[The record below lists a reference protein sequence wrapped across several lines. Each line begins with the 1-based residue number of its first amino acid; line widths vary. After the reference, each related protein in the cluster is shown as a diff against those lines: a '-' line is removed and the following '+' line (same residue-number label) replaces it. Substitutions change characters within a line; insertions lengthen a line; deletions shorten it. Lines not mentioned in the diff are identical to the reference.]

1 MHPSAALQIAFCG
14 HLAKQGTMG
23 GTTIKTTL
31 TKIPRALAYLSGN
44 PLEPAFAI
52 ATAAINVANGMARQ
66 IPVIHK
72 VQRDPARA
80 TVLDKVWQDL
90 TIPAMVRAACAVTY
104 ASGARGGNIFLTQYS
119 ASRRHMLIKWSDVQ
133 AKQDANG
140 EKYFLLRI
148 RKEKKA
154 KRHVDSFQPVVLS
167 RGNPG
172 EMCPV
177 EALAIAATE
186 SSSIGPHDAIFGSV
200 TQAAVCKAL
209 NRHAAPG
216 DRYTS
221 HSLRQGMTTDLAS
234 TTASDRLVQIAG
246 RWNSAES
253 VKPYIRI
260 MPQQRQN
267 LNMQIRRAAQDDALQ
282 PAEPA
287 SEETPA
293 DSTQDDKSEV
303 DLEEAFVDAESSD
316 DSSCATALPRKNW
329 PQLRRTRNPA
339 EDEAPVNYLLSRTD
353 EESWHVYFYDAR
365 THKRTRYPEGG
376 PPHKPHSR
384 YTVWEG
390 PEAQGQVA
398 SFFRS
403 TNPVQPIPESQ
414 ADQDINTLTDMYR
427 ECPYDLRVGALP
439 ERDLPQYLGRRC

>member
-80 TVLDKVWQDL
+80 AVLDKVWQDMS
-90 TIPAMVRAACAVTY
+90 IPAIVRAACAVTY

-119 ASRRHMLIKWSDVQ
+119 ASRRHMLIKWADVQ
-133 AKQDANG
+133 AKQDIDG

-148 RKEKKA
+148 RKEKTA
-154 KRHVDSFQPVVLS
+154 KSHVDSFQPVLLA

-172 EMCPV
+172 EICPV
-177 EALAIAATE
+177 EALAIAANEAGT
-186 SSSIGPHDAIFGSV
+186 IDPNDAIFGSV

-209 NRHAAPG
+209 NRHAPPG

-221 HSLRQGMTTDLAS
+221 HSLRQGMTTDLAT

-267 LNMQIRRAAQDDALQ
+267 LNKQIRHAAHDDAQQ
-282 PAEPA
+282 PEEPA
-287 SEETPA
+287 TVETPA
-293 DSTQDDKSEV
+293 DSTQDDKNEI
-303 DLEEAFVDAESSD
+303 DAGYTSSD
-316 DSSCATALPRKNW
+316 ESSCATALPRKNW
-329 PQLRRTRNPA
+329 PQLRRPKNPKW
-339 EDEAPVNYLLSRTD
+339 DEAPIEYLLSRTG
-353 EESWHVYFYDAR
+353 EESWHVYFYNAR
-365 THKRTRYPEGG
+365 THERARYPDSG
-376 PPHKPHSR
+376 PPHKPHAR
-384 YTVWEG
+384 YTNWEG

-398 SFFRS
+398 AFFRS
-403 TNPVQPIPESQ
+403 TDPVQPIPRSQ
-414 ADQDINTLTDMYR
+414 AERDIDTLTDMYR
-427 ECPYDLRVGALP
+427 ECPYDLRTGALP
-439 ERDLPQYLGRRC
+439 DRDLPQYLGRRC